1 MKDNHDPGRLSRIST
16 IWEALRQAHEG
27 TGGAAAKARQLLV
40 ERYSGA
46 VYRYLHAA
54 LRDPHAAEDLTQ
66 EFALRL
72 IRGDFRKVS
81 AERGRFRDYVK
92 TVLFRLV
99 SRHHKRRTATTLT
112 AAPDSSEFVTLAAPQ
127 DDLDR
132 SFLESW
138 REQLLGRAWE
148 KLAEARPAFYTV
160 LRFRSNNPQQPSH
173 QLAEALSGQ
182 LGKAVTAEGVR
193 QTLSRAREKLADLL
207 LEEVAASLE
216 SPTAEQVEEELREL
230 NLLVYCRRALTR
242 YSTGNR
248 DSHR

>member
-1 MKDNHDPGRLSRIST
+1 MKDERGASRLSRIST

-27 TGGAAAKARQLLV
+27 TGGAAEEARRLLV
-40 ERYSGA
+40 ERYGGA

-72 IRGDFRKVS
+72 VRGDFRKVN

-99 SRHHKRRTATTLT
+99 SRHRKRRTAGNVMV
-112 AAPDSSEFVTLAAPQ
+112 APDSSEFAKLAAPQ

-138 REQLLGRAWE
+138 REQLLSGAWE

-160 LRFRSNNPQQPSH
+160 LRFRSNNPEMPSN
-173 QLAEALSGQ
+173 QLAKAMSGQ

-193 QTLSRAREKLADLL
+193 QTLRRAREKFADLL
-207 LEEVAASLE
+207 LEEVATSLE
-216 SPTAEQVEEELREL
+216 SPTGENVEEELREL
-230 NLLVYCRRALTR
+230 NLLVYCRPALTR
-242 YSTGNR
+242 YSIRNR
-248 DSHR
+248 D